1 MYIHSRVLSGVFV
14 CHKWFDMST
23 ECTTNPDA
31 VAQRD
36 VMPGSFKRKISNWKS
51 LVIQAASFKVFSKP
65 QGFSVTQNSLKAA
78 SSWSCFES
86 RPSKT
91 L

>member
-1 MYIHSRVLSGVFV
+1 ML
-14 CHKWFDMST
+14 
-23 ECTTNPDA
+23 

-51 LVIQAASFKVFSKP
+51 LVIQAASFKVISKP
-65 QGFSVTQNSLKAA
+65 QGFSVTQIHSKLRHPGVALKVGL
-78 SSWSCFES
+78 
-86 RPSKT
+86 PKT